1 MADATP
7 YFKQVEVGPMQNFA
21 YLIGDPATREAA
33 VIDAAWDIPKIVE
46 TVQRDGFTI
55 KQALVTHY
63 HQDHLGGDLFG
74 THIPGVV
81 ELLEQVKAKVY
92 IHRAE
97 AEFLARLVGLS
108 DSDVVTVDGGDTT
121 DVGNVRIT
129 FIHTPGHTPGSQCFL
144 IENRLV
150 AGDTL
155 FINSCG
161 RVDLPGSNPED
172 MYTSLRTLA
181 RLADDTVLYP
191 GHNYA
196 AQPSDTLG
204 SQKRH
209 NMYLHLSAQ
218 GRQEFLA
225 ALR

>member
-1 MADATP
+1 MADATS

-33 VIDAAWDIPKIVE
+33 VVDAAWDIPKIVD
-46 TVQRDGFTI
+46 TAQHDGFTI
-55 KQALVTHY
+55 TQALVTHY

-108 DSDVVTVDGGDTT
+108 DSDVVTVGGGDTT

-172 MYTSLRTLA
+172 MYASLRTLA

-196 AQPSDTLG
+196 VQPSDTLG

>member
-1 MADATP
+1 MADATS
-7 YFKQVEVGPMQNFA
+7 YFKQVEVGSMQNFA

-33 VIDAAWDIPKIVE
+33 VVDAAWDIPKIVD
-46 TVQRDGFTI
+46 TAQHDGFTI
-55 KQALVTHY
+55 TQALVTHY

-108 DSDVVTVDGGDTT
+108 DSDVVTVGGGDTT

-172 MYTSLRTLA
+172 MYASLRTLA

-196 AQPSDTLG
+196 VQPSDTLG

>member
-21 YLIGDPATREAA
+21 YLIGDPATRGAA
-33 VIDAAWDIPKIVE
+33 VVDAAWDIPKIVD
-46 TVQRDGFTI
+46 TAQRDGFTI
-55 KQALVTHY
+55 TQALVTHY

-81 ELLEQVKAKVY
+81 ELLEQVNAKVY

-172 MYTSLRTLA
+172 MYASLRTLA

-196 AQPSDTLG
+196 EQPSDTLG

-209 NMYLHLSAQ
+209 NMYLHLSAR